1 MTDTLPALKMIKSR
15 ALKRALDL
23 LVACAGLL
31 FLAPLM
37 AAIAMAIR
45 IRMGSPIFFRQ
56 QRPGL
61 KARPFTL
68 LKFRTMT
75 EARSNDGAL
84 LPDSQRLTALGR
96 FLRRFS
102 LDEHPQLVNVLR
114 GEMSLVGPRPL
125 LMQYLG
131 RYSRE
136 QARRHDMPPGITG
149 WAQVHGRN
157 STTWEERFVRDLWYV
172 DHWSFVLDLRILAV
186 TLGRALRGD
195 GVFGEREGTMS
206 EFMGSSHNHAVG
218 SSQ

>member
-172 DHWSFVLDLRILAV
+172 DHWSFVLDLRILAM

-195 GVFGEREGTMS
+195 GVFGEREGTMP